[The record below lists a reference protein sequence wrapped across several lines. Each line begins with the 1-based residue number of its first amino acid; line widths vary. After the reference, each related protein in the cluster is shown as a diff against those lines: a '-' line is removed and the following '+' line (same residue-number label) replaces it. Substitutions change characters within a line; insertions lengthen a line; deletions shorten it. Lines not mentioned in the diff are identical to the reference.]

1 MPTKAARGS
10 SCEQRKENM
19 SNDRTL
25 SLSTV
30 IATIRAPV
38 EQVNIA
44 DWLFHLPDAEYQRCS
59 EAHIAAGATTTD
71 DGRPMSINVETI
83 GDALVVQHYVAETH
97 EPRFCRMVS
106 ISDSISPAGHTK
118 LQVVWELSVKKI
130 DEQTCEYTN
139 HIHSTAIDQTLGFLK
154 SHNIPFETARDARQ
168 RASHAHNQEET
179 PKFAKSIERRALLAS
194 DLNGGKAMKVLF
206 IISSSETAFWL
217 SEVTHPYWHLT
228 ERGVQVDFASPQGG
242 KVVFDHYSD
251 PYFEKSLE
259 PDDLVSKGFLS
270 DKKSAAKLETT
281 LKLKDV
287 DLSQYDA
294 IHVAGGRGATFDLF
308 PNEDV
313 GKALEYFWARDKV
326 VGAICHGAI
335 ALGNIPDRIRG
346 RQVTGFTLEADR
358 QLQATFGSD
367 FIIPNYPQTVLEKT
381 GAIYTSTKPYTPKV
395 VIDGKLITGQDQ
407 SAASEYALAL
417 LHKMTG
423 QSPVSSS

>member
-1 MPTKAARGS
+1 MTD
-10 SCEQRKENM
+10 
-19 SNDRTL
+19 DRTL
-25 SLSTV
+25 SQSIVT
-30 IATIRAPV
+30 ATIQAPI
-38 EQVNIA
+38 EKVNIA
-44 DWLFHLPDAEYQRCS
+44 DWLLHLPDAEYQRCS
-59 EAHIAAGATTTD
+59 TAHIAGGSSTSD
-71 DGRPMSINVETI
+71 NGRPMSINVETI
-83 GDALVVQHYVAETH
+83 GDAFVVQHYVAEIH
-97 EPRFCRMVS
+97 EPHFCRMVS
-106 ISDSISPAGHTK
+106 ISDSVSPAGRTK
-118 LQVVWELSVKKI
+118 LQVVWELTVKKI
-130 DEQTCEYTN
+130 DEQSCEYTN
-139 HIHSTAIDQTLGFLK
+139 HVHSTAIDQTLEFFK
-154 SHNIPFETARDARQ
+154 AHNISFETARDARQ
-168 RASHAHNQEET
+168 RASHVHNQEET
-179 PKFAKSIERRALLAS
+179 PKFAKSIERKALSAS
-194 DLNGGKAMKVLF
+194 GANGGRAMKVLF
-206 IISSSETAFWL
+206 VISSSETAFWL

-270 DKKSAAKLETT
+270 DKKTAAKFETT

-313 GKALEYFWARDKV
+313 AKALEYFWAKNKV

-335 ALGNIPDRIRG
+335 ALGNIPERIRG
-346 RQVTGFTLEADR
+346 RQVTGFTLEADK
-358 QLQATFGSD
+358 QLQATFGSG

-381 GAIYTSTKPYTPKV
+381 GAIYSSTKPYTPKV
-395 VIDGKLITGQDQ
+395 VVDGRLITGQDQ

-423 QSPVSSS
+423 QSPVSGS